1 MMVEKFAK
9 LEICKPDHTAELA
22 VYCPAPH
29 YKVFCND
36 CYFEQNNNG
45 QFSHVAT
52 TIKKAA
58 TEQISKL
65 EIVFE
70 KANEAMKFCSEMQTN
85 MLNQESL
92 EEEVTKKVN
101 I

>member
-1 MMVEKFAK
+1 MAEKFVK
-9 LEICKPDHTAELA
+9 LDICKPDHTGELA

-65 EIVFE
+65 ESVFD
-70 KANEAMKFCSEMQTN
+70 KANEAMKFCSDMQSH
-85 MLNQESL
+85 MLN
-92 EEEVTKKVN
+92 
-101 I
+101 

>member
-1 MMVEKFAK
+1 MVEKFAK
-9 LEICKPDHTAELA
+9 LEICKPDHVSDLA

-29 YKVFCND
+29 FKVFCND
-36 CYFEQNNNG
+36 CYFELNTNG

-65 EIVFE
+65 ETVFE
-70 KANEAMKFCSEMQTN
+70 KANEAMKFCADMQSN
-85 MLNQESL
+85 MLN
-92 EEEVTKKVN
+92 
-101 I
+101 